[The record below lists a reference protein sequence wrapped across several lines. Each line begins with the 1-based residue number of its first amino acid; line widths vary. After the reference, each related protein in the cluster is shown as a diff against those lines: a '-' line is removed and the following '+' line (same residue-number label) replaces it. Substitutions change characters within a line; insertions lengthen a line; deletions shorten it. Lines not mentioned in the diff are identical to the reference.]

1 METMVEVWPA
11 PEKLSRP
18 LLHGAIAAFGA
29 CLFGL
34 FINVGM
40 PWTPFAA
47 VALLVSAL
55 TIAHSF
61 IKESNPPLILGLLPF
76 SPKVINGLV
85 MGCAFGMAL
94 GILFRF
100 YGDLPLLPKGVG
112 RFVIVAVGI
121 GATEEILFRGYIQ
134 GRLKGLGWF
143 LAPVLAAAAHT
154 LYKVALFA
162 SPPAGIVV
170 DYPLLA
176 AGTLLAGIVLGG
188 LREWSGSVLPPLA
201 GHVLFDII
209 VYGERA
215 HVPWWVWA

>member
-1 METMVEVWPA
+1 MAEAVSA
-11 PEKLSRP
+11 QEKTSRP
-18 LLHGAIAAFGA
+18 LLHGTAAAFGA

-34 FINVGM
+34 FINGGM
-40 PWTPFAA
+40 PWTLFAA

-61 IKESNPPLILGLLPF
+61 LKESNPPLILGLLPF
-76 SPKVINGLV
+76 SRKLIPCLAL
-85 MGCAFGMAL
+85 GCAFGIAL
-94 GILFRF
+94 GLLFRF
-100 YGDLPLLPKGVG
+100 YNDLPLFPKAMG

-134 GRLKGLGWF
+134 GRLQGLGWF
-143 LAPVLAAAAHT
+143 LAPILAAAAHT
-154 LYKVALFA
+154 MYKLALFV
-162 SPPAGIVV
+162 SPPAGVVV

-176 AGTLLAGIVLGG
+176 VGTLVAGIVFGG

-201 GHVLFDII
+201 GHVLFDIV

-215 HVPWWVWA
+215 HAPWWVWA